1 MNAKSTQL
9 DLYSDSVEP
18 VTCRDGNVNQEEK
31 ECRFRAFGRVF
42 TKITGLNTDPDGEDD
57 KDRQSFNLVL
67 NVGPGPRQT
76 KLLHERS
83 GFANQDEVMYLAV
96 HDTLDLAPFFAVVA
110 PPKGERFQA
119 GTQVFVDA
127 RGSDSSGATCAELAG
142 GETQLAVHFT
152 GSSLSVVVA
161 ESITPV
167 GIPYQLKMNGAN
179 VPGTLTLTGNSWKL
193 NGNITAHPTNDSD
206 STHAAVFYYRHEPV
220 KSSTILGLVYSPPIS
235 PDFTFNDLPINIFH
249 TSPEGSA
256 PAPPRGSPS
265 PGSDLGPIGVS
276 KASEPTDSSGSSAR
290 SPNVGIMLG
299 GVFGGVALF
308 VFGLV
313 IGVWFMGR
321 RWRQRQS
328 PSAQFYATAADIGYD
343 QPPQGSS
350 SPNDLAK
357 YSTQEKAERFP
368 GSTLVGSIFHSRKV
382 SFNWPSQPVIPADA
396 PAMANDQRPHQPR
409 TALNPFPTPRST
421 AAPSTSV
428 VSNGS
433 IAPSS
438 TRYPVRR
445 TWICRRIDCRGT
457 GRMMGILGGETSWWR
472 MRFEP

>member
-1 MNAKSTQL
+1 MNAKSTKF

-290 SPNVGIMLG
+290 SPNVGIILG
-299 GVFGGVALF
+299 GVLGGIALF
-308 VFGLV
+308 ALG
-313 IGVWFMGR
+313 IAMGVRFMR
-321 RWRQRQS
+321 PRWKQRQS
-328 PSAQFYATAADIGYD
+328 PSAQFYATGIGYD

-350 SPNDLAK
+350 SSNDLAK
-357 YSTQEKAERFP
+357 YHTQETAERFP
-368 GSTLVGSIFHSRKV
+368 RSTLVGSIFHSKKV
-382 SFNWPSQPVIPADA
+382 SFNRPSQTGIRADPPAI
-396 PAMANDQRPHQPR
+396 ANDQPPHQLR
-409 TALNPFPTPRST
+409 TTLNPFPTPRS
-421 AAPSTSV
+421 AATPSTTV
-428 VSNGS
+428 MSNGS
-433 IAPSS
+433 IASSS
-438 TRYPVRR
+438 TRYPE
-445 TWICRRIDCRGT
+445 TESCRGV
-457 GRMMGILGGETSWWR
+457 GRMMGILGEGTSWWR
-472 MRFEP
+472 MRYE